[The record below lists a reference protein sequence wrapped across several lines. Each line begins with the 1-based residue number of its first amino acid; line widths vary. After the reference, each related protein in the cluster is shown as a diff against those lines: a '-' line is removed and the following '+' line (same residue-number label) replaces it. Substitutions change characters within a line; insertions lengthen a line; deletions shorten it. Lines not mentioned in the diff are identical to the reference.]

1 MKHSFIIA
9 WKWLTT
15 ICFIFFVTL
24 AIYPGVTCDTNLKFL
39 SGTNPTTKLAWQT
52 LLLVFIFNVF
62 DTIGRWLG
70 GQPYAQ
76 LGPKLTIILSYCR
89 VIFIVTSF
97 LIAYN
102 VPPSGLFG
110 DDADWFKIL
119 NMCLFGFSNGFLG
132 TLLAVMAPSR
142 APDDSKE

>member
-1 MKHSFIIA
+1 M
-9 WKWLTT
+9 
-15 ICFIFFVTL
+15 
-24 AIYPGVTCDTNLKFL
+24 
-39 SGTNPTTKLAWQT
+39 
-52 LLLVFIFNVF
+52 
-62 DTIGRWLG
+62 
-70 GQPYAQ
+70 
-76 LGPKLTIILSYCR
+76 
-89 VIFIVTSF
+89 TSF

-119 NMCLFGFSNGFLG
+119 NMTLFGFSNGFLG